1 LKIGQAPPRQVA
13 PSAQQIFEQRR
24 SDADFPGSSPSPGGE
39 PLAPALL
46 PQSAGASLSTG
57 LACARPGFGVMMSS
71 SSDVF
76 DRVHAG
82 KLRSRTRLLRLVRLV
97 LLLLLPLAAVL
108 AGATWYLVSGRYVS
122 TDDAYVQA
130 DIVSVSSDVAGRVTA
145 IEVHDNERIHAGQVL
160 FRLDDRPYR
169 IAVEHAEAQLASAQL
184 EVEAMR
190 ASYRQKLAELQ
201 AAEDTFGF
209 QRREFERQQ
218 TLLAAHVAS
227 QRQFDQA
234 RNNLDAAQ
242 AQVASAREQ
251 IAKILASLGG
261 DPNIAT
267 DRHPLVEQAQA
278 RLDQAKLDLSHTVIA
293 AAQNGIVTRVDKLA
307 VGDYLNA
314 ATAAFSLV
322 GTDRLWIEANFKET
336 QLAHMQ
342 PGQSATITADTY
354 AGRQFS
360 GEIASVSPGTGS
372 AILRPAAAERDRQLG
387 ESRAAPAGAHRA

>member
-1 LKIGQAPPRQVA
+1 
-13 PSAQQIFEQRR
+13 
-24 SDADFPGSSPSPGGE
+24 
-39 PLAPALL
+39 
-46 PQSAGASLSTG
+46 
-57 LACARPGFGVMMSS
+57 MMST

-76 DRVHAG
+76 DAIHAG
-82 KLRSRTRLLRLVRLV
+82 KMRSRTRLLRLV
-97 LLLLLPLAAVL
+97 LLLVLPLAAVL
-108 AGATWYLVSGRYVS
+108 AGATWYLLSGRYVS

-130 DIVSVSSDVAGRVTA
+130 DIVSVSSDVAGRVTE
-145 IEVHDNERIHAGQVL
+145 IDVHDNERVHAGQVL

-169 IAVEHAEAQLASAQL
+169 IAVEHAQAQLASARL
-184 EVEAMR
+184 EVDAMR

-201 AAEDTFGF
+201 AAEDALGF
-209 QRREFERQQ
+209 QRREFDRQQ

-242 AQVASAREQ
+242 AQVASGREQ
-251 IAKILASLGG
+251 IANILASLGG

-342 PGQSATITADTY
+342 PGQTATITADTY
-354 AGRQFS
+354 ADREFS
-360 GEIASVSPGTGS
+360 GEVASVSPGTGS
-372 AILRPAAAERDRQLG
+372 QFSVLPPQNATGNWVKVVQRLPVRIALDDPQAAEGLRAGMSVTVDIDTEQRSPLLARLG
-387 ESRAAPAGAHRA
+387 SFIGKAKAAPDHG

>member
-1 LKIGQAPPRQVA
+1 
-13 PSAQQIFEQRR
+13 
-24 SDADFPGSSPSPGGE
+24 
-39 PLAPALL
+39 
-46 PQSAGASLSTG
+46 
-57 LACARPGFGVMMSS
+57 MMST

-76 DRVHAG
+76 DAIRAG
-82 KLRSRTRLLRLVRLV
+82 KMRSRTRLLRLV
-97 LLLLLPLAAVL
+97 LLLVLPLAAVL
-108 AGATWYLVSGRYVS
+108 AGGTWYLLSGRYVS

-130 DIVSVSSDVAGRVTA
+130 DIVSVSSDVAGRV
-145 IEVHDNERIHAGQVL
+145 IEIDVHDNERVHAGQVL

-169 IAVEHAEAQLASAQL
+169 IAVEHAEAQLASARL
-184 EVEAMR
+184 EVDAMR

-201 AAEDTFGF
+201 AAEDTLGF

-251 IAKILASLGG
+251 IANILASLGG

-342 PGQSATITADTY
+342 PGQTATITADTY
-354 AGRQFS
+354 ADRQFS
-360 GEIASVSPGTGS
+360 GEVASVSPGTGS
-372 AILRPAAAERDRQLG
+372 QFSILPPQNATGNWVKVVQRLPVRIALDDPQAAEGLRAGMSVTVDVDTEQRNPLLARLG
-387 ESRAAPAGAHRA
+387 SFIGKAKAAP

>member
-1 LKIGQAPPRQVA
+1 
-13 PSAQQIFEQRR
+13 
-24 SDADFPGSSPSPGGE
+24 
-39 PLAPALL
+39 
-46 PQSAGASLSTG
+46 
-57 LACARPGFGVMMSS
+57 MSS

-169 IAVEHAEAQLASAQL
+169 IAVEHAEAQLASARL

-372 AILRPAAAERDRQLG
+372 QFSVLPPQNATGNWVKVVQRLPLRIAFDDPQAADGLRAGMSVTVDVDTEQRNPLLARLG
-387 ESRAAPAGAHRA
+387 SFIGKAKAAL